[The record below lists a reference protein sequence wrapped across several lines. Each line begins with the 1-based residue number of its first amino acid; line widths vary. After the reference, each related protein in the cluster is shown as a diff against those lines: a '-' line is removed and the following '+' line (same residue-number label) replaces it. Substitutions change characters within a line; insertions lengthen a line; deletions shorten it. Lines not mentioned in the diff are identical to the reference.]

1 MLQPTAAHLI
11 VRPLGIVNS
20 IIELHDST
28 VAEIVRSDDTVIVH
42 FVPAYLH
49 KSAGRPGRD
58 AGSGWVQEARLIFAD
73 ASVSGSVPDPPC
85 DILDGEFIIS
95 DERHD
100 NEIPVPVEIA
110 DSAQLHLIF
119 GENQEVTV
127 KGRSV
132 RLELIGEPKYVEQ
145 FEP

>member
-1 MLQPTAAHLI
+1 MNT
-11 VRPLGIVNS
+11 

-28 VAEIVRSDDTVIVH
+28 IAEIVRCDSTVIVH

-58 AGSGWVQEARLIFAD
+58 SGSGWVQEARLIFAD
-73 ASVSGSVPDPPC
+73 ASLSGSVPDLPC

-100 NEIPVPVEIA
+100 NEIPVPLLEIA

-119 GENQEVTV
+119 GEKQEVTV

-145 FEP
+145 FES